1 MAGNYIFIFKI
12 TTVCFCFTCIKIFTI
27 TGIIISQTLLV
38 VHLWLCLFHF
48 ILQSQCFVL
57 GLFIFWLTT
66 YLNAYRSC
74 AIFKFMMTRYFFYL
88 FHTVLYM
95 NHIKSTHSSL
105 LLQHRYFDE
114 ICDIKFVFC
123 VLLVLMLKFSMQ
135 ELLDIH
141 LVALN
146 YHQVDGCF
154 SRNCALTNNY
164 LKKYM

>member
-57 GLFIFWLTT
+57 GLFIFWLPT

-105 LLQHRYFDE
+105 LLQHGYFDE
-114 ICDIKFVFC
+114 ICDIKFVFLQTTEY
-123 VLLVLMLKFSMQ
+123 V
-135 ELLDIH
+135 
-141 LVALN
+141 
-146 YHQVDGCF
+146 
-154 SRNCALTNNY
+154 
-164 LKKYM
+164 